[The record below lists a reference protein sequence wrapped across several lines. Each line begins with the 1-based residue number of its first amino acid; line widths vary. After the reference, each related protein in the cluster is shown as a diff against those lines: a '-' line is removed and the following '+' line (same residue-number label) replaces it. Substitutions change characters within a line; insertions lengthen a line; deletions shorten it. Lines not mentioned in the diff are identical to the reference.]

1 MADEMGLG
9 KTVRG
14 FGASLIQV
22 MLTMLSC
29 NVSP

>member
-14 FGASLIQV
+14 FRAILIQV
-22 MLTMLSC
+22 TLTMLSC